1 MPELPEVETTKI
13 GIRPWITDILIE
25 DVVIREDR
33 LRWRIPNYIRSRL
46 VGNKIKSVTRRAKYL
61 LLNLKHGSA
70 IIHLGMS
77 GSLRVIESNE
87 PPMKHDH
94 FDIVFSKKISLRY
107 RDPRRFGAF
116 FWSEKPQ
123 EHKLLSKLGVEP
135 LLDEFTGDYLW
146 EKSRNRKTTIK
157 QLIMNSQIVVGVGNI
172 YASESLFLSG
182 INPSLRANRVSK
194 IRLKE
199 LVSKIKTVLNEA
211 IKAGGTTLQDYYKS
225 DGNAGY
231 FKQEL
236 KVYGK
241 EDSPCIICDASIL
254 MKKLGQRSTFY
265 CKNCQT

>member
-1 MPELPEVETTKI
+1 
-13 GIRPWITDILIE
+13 
-25 DVVIREDR
+25 
-33 LRWRIPNYIRSRL
+33 
-46 VGNKIKSVTRRAKYL
+46 
-61 LLNLKHGSA
+61 
-70 IIHLGMS
+70 
-77 GSLRVIESNE
+77 
-87 PPMKHDH
+87 
-94 FDIVFSKKISLRY
+94 
-107 RDPRRFGAF
+107 
-116 FWSEKPQ
+116 
-123 EHKLLSKLGVEP
+123 
-135 LLDEFTGDYLW
+135 
-146 EKSRNRKTTIK
+146 
-157 QLIMNSQIVVGVGNI
+157 MNSQIVVGVGNI

-194 IRLKE
+194 IRMKKLA
-199 LVSKIKTVLNEA
+199 SKIKTVLNEA